1 MHFVG
6 DYWIDPNQGCHR
18 DSIKVYCNFTADGE
32 TCLYPDKRIEMVSPQ
47 SLAVS
52 LYKADLVILHQRTNH
67 SLYPLSLK
75 FYTPSLSPSVCLGE
89 ISSVE
94 QREARKLVQPIQE
107 RQAGTKRKINPHLSS
122 YH

>member
-1 MHFVG
+1 MSFYVHFVG

-47 SLAVS
+47 CLAVS
-52 LYKADLVILHQRTNH
+52 LYKADLVILHQSTNN

-75 FYTPSLSPSVCLGE
+75 LYSTPSLSHSTCLGE
-89 ISSVE
+89 ISSME
-94 QREARKLVQPIQE
+94 QREARKLVQPI
-107 RQAGTKRKINPHLSS
+107 
-122 YH
+122 

>member
-32 TCLYPDKRIEMVSPQ
+32 TCLYPDKRIEMVSLQ
-47 SLAVS
+47 YLAVS
-52 LYKADLVILHQRTNH
+52 LYKAHVVILHQSTKH
-67 SLYPLSLK
+67 CLYPLSLK
-75 FYTPSLSPSVCLGE
+75 LYSTSPSLPLSLSVCLSPSLSLPLGE

-94 QREARKLVQPIQE
+94 QREARKLV
-107 RQAGTKRKINPHLSS
+107 
-122 YH
+122 